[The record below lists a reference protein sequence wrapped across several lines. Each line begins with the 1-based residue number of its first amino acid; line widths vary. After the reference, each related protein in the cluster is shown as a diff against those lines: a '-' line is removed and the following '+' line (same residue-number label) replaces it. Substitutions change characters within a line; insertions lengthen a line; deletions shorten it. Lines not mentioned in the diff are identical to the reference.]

1 MRKIVI
7 ASGNQGKCNEIKQI
21 MAGLPFTFISMK
33 EEFGS
38 VPEIEENGD
47 TFYDNA
53 LLKAEAVFKMC
64 NCWTLADDSGLEV
77 DALDGAPGV
86 YSARFAGKNADSSQ
100 NNQKLLKLLENIPDL
115 QRTARFR
122 CVMVLKTGLE
132 SQITSEGNCEGRI
145 LSTLSGTEGFG
156 YDPLFVP
163 DGYEHSFGE
172 LSCEIKNR
180 ISHRSIALDRLR
192 KKMELNNV

>member
-1 MRKIVI
+1 
-7 ASGNQGKCNEIKQI
+7 
-21 MAGLPFTFISMK
+21 
-33 EEFGS
+33 
-38 VPEIEENGD
+38 
-47 TFYDNA
+47 
-53 LLKAEAVFKMC
+53 
-64 NCWTLADDSGLEV
+64 
-77 DALDGAPGV
+77 
-86 YSARFAGKNADSSQ
+86 
-100 NNQKLLKLLENIPDL
+100 
-115 QRTARFR
+115 
-122 CVMVLKTGLE
+122 MVLKTGLE